1 MVQWLRIRLLMRG
14 TWLQSLVGGL
24 RSHRRQGSYA
34 QAPQRGSPER
44 PQLLTRCPLERVPR
58 NRRNRPVQPEWLWLQ
73 AAFRFLYTQV
83 LCLQSRFGQEEGS
96 FF

>member
-1 MVQWLRIRLLMRG
+1 M
-14 TWLQSLVGGL
+14 
-24 RSHRRQGSYA
+24 
-34 QAPQRGSPER
+34 
-44 PQLLTRCPLERVPR
+44 
-58 NRRNRPVQPEWLWLQ
+58 QPEWLWLQ